1 MHDHEWTEGNII
13 GSFHPYPQEYCRKCE
28 LLKGLEDK
36 FPTCPYNAAIPP
48 FQVHVPVVQQ

>member
-1 MHDHEWTEGNII
+1 MHEHKWTEGNII

-36 FPTCPYNAAIPP
+36 FPSCPYNAAIPP
-48 FQVHVPVVQQ
+48 LKFPQ